1 MKYIKSISLY
11 TLVAL
16 CISSALTGCYKLQED
31 YNRTPK
37 VIDPKIYKTT
47 WDYIKSRGYGSAT
60 DTIFRRMYDAI
71 IYSGIDTME
80 YIKTG
85 RTFIL
90 MNNNSGRAVWAG
102 TRTAANVVGK
112 KWEDYPKAAVKAY
125 LQYLILDSVY
135 DHYTIP
141 ALTNVGAKTLA
152 PAGTFTAT
160 TPVGFIISATMFNP
174 LSVMNIQ
181 VLNSSPGNTSDYPIQ
196 LNDVLNVQTSSILAT
211 NGSIHVINTFLSP
224 TVPQ

>member
-1 MKYIKSISLY
+1 MKNIRYACLY
-11 TLVAL
+11 TLVTICL
-16 CISSALTGCYKLQED
+16 GSSLTGCYKRQTD
-31 YNRTPK
+31 YDRTPRT
-37 VIDPKIYKTT
+37 VDPHIYKST
-47 WDYIKSRGYGSAT
+47 WEYIKARGYGSTT

-71 IYSGIDTME
+71 VYSGMDTAE
-80 YIKTG
+80 YTKPG

-90 MNNNSGRAVWAG
+90 MNNNSGKAVWAG
-102 TRTAANVVGK
+102 TKTTANVVGK
-112 KWEDYPKAAVKAY
+112 RWEDYPKAAVKAY
-125 LQYLILDSVY
+125 LQYLILDSLY

-141 ALTNVGAKTLA
+141 ALTNIPAKTLA

-160 TPVGFIISATMFNP
+160 TPVGFIISATMYNP

-196 LNDVLNVQTSSILAT
+196 LNDILNVQTSSILAT